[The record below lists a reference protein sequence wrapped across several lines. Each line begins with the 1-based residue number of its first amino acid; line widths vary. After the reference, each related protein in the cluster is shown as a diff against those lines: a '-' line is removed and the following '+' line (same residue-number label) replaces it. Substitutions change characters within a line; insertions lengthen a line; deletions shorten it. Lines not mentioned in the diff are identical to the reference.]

1 MEFCQNLCKK
11 YNWKYLMALGLL
23 SVIFAVVNNLRQPP
37 ERKVEWIGGQE
48 ILAKPVDEAQ

>member
-1 MEFCQNLCKK
+1 MEYCRNLCKK

-48 ILAKPVDEAQ
+48 ILAKPAGEAQ